1 MLNRIRIFAIFKK
14 NEQYKARHMTLS
26 RTTEYA
32 LRILAFMAHEG
43 KEQYSSA
50 YIHTHLKIPKK
61 YLQRLLTLLS
71 KEGLIKS
78 VRGKHGGFTFAKQI
92 DKIFL
97 SDVIEAVEGFQDT
110 PTCFFG
116 FGECALDNPCAMHE
130 AWAKSQTDLIK
141 TLSTTSLKL
150 LAPKKK

>member
-1 MLNRIRIFAIFKK
+1 
-14 NEQYKARHMTLS
+14 MTLS

-32 LRILAFMAHEG
+32 LRILAFMAYEER
-43 KEQYSSA
+43 EQYSSA
-50 YIHTHLKIPKK
+50 YIHLQLKIPKK

-78 VRGKHGGFTFAKQI
+78 VRGKHGGFAFAKRT

-97 SDVIEAVEGFQDT
+97 ADIIEAVEGFQNT

-116 FGECALDNPCAMHE
+116 FGKCALDNPCAMHE
-130 AWAKSQTDLIK
+130 VWAKSQIDLIN
-141 TLSTTSLKL
+141 TLSSTSLKQL
-150 LAPKKK
+150 SPKKK